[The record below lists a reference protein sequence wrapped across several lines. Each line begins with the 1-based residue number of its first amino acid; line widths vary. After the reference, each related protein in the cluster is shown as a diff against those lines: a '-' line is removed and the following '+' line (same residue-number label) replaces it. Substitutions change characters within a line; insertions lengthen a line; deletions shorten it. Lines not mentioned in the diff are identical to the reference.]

1 MDMLSPTAILDQLE
15 ARLADELTKLPLDG
29 GGGALLSLLLALPRP
44 PGAAP
49 RLEGAQFQFQRADLG
64 ELHAGYGEAACVETA
79 GAARFQALADAAD
92 GLRWLSYDP
101 DETGFEPFAL
111 LGFAS
116 QDGALPPGASAAQ
129 AEAADFPNALLWVP
143 EIGIEC
149 RDHEA
154 ALIFSTSLPARPDEV
169 LTAWRR
175 TLRHLVPALY
185 RRPEGPRPSAP
196 VSVSASL
203 PDAASWTRL
212 VESALASIDAGDMN
226 KVVLS
231 RRLDVTG
238 QRAFD
243 IPRLLGALECL
254 FPSCQVLSLTRG
266 GRTFVA
272 ATPERLL
279 RLDREG
285 LEVDA
290 LAGTAL
296 RAAGSAE
303 DAALRDALLNCAK
316 NLREH
321 RVVIDAIHAAL
332 ADCCD
337 DITAPPRPEVM
348 QLNNAQHLWSTVSAR
363 PRPGTSLFDLAARLH
378 PTPATNG
385 EPRAAARAWRE
396 RNEPFSRGWFTGA
409 AGIWRREGTG
419 ELWVLL
425 RCALLQEAWATL
437 YAGAGIVA
445 GSEPDAEWREIDAKL
460 SAVLSAL
467 QYA

>member
-15 ARLADELTKLPLDG
+15 ARLADALATLPLDG
-29 GGGALLSLLLALPRP
+29 EDGSLLSLLLALPRP
-44 PGAAP
+44 PAAAP
-49 RLEGAQFQFQRADLG
+49 RLDAGAFQFHFQRADRG
-64 ELHAGYGEAACVETA
+64 ELHAGYGEAARWETE
-79 GAARFQALADAAD
+79 GPARFETLADAAA
-92 GLRWLSYDP
+92 GLGWLNSDP
-101 DETGFEPFAL
+101 DETGFEPFAM

-116 QDGALPPGASAAQ
+116 LDGAAQ
-129 AEAADFPNALLWVP
+129 ADAADLPNALLWVP
-143 EIGIEC
+143 EVGLEC

-154 ALIFSTSLPARPDEV
+154 ALVFSTPLPAHRDDVQERW
-169 LTAWRR
+169 TR
-175 TLRHLVPALY
+175 TLRRLIPALF
-185 RRPEGPRPSAP
+185 RRPEGPRPPAP
-196 VSVSASL
+196 VTADASI
-203 PDAASWTRL
+203 PDAAAWTRL
-212 VESALASIDAGDMN
+212 VQATLARIDAGDME

-231 RRLDVTG
+231 RRLDVAG

-266 GRTFVA
+266 GRTFCA

-279 RLDREG
+279 RLGRDG

-321 RVVIDAIHAAL
+321 RVVIDAIRAAL

-348 QLNNAQHLWSTVSAR
+348 QLNNAQHLWSAVSAR
-363 PRPGTSLFDLAARLH
+363 PRADTSLFDLAARLH

-385 EPRAAARAWRE
+385 QPRAAARAWRE

-409 AGIWRREGTG
+409 AGIWRRDGSG

-425 RCALLQEAWATL
+425 RCALVQEARATL

-460 SAVLSAL
+460 SAMLSAL